1 MPDSS
6 SGPATSEKDQRKK
19 QRKNTHRGRKLE
31 YFTMVWNALE
41 AGLAVY
47 AGIAARSV
55 SMVGFGADSFIEV
68 ISGGAVLWR
77 MSITHEDPRRERRER
92 IALRI
97 VAVCLMAVAGYI
109 ALESSLDLMHK
120 QKPET
125 SKLGIVL
132 TSLSIVVMPLLSK
145 YKKKVG
151 ENLRSPAMSADAR
164 QTQFSLYL
172 SIIVLAGLAANAWL
186 GWWWADPVAALLMV
200 PLIAKEGWDNFAC
213 KI

>member
-77 MSITHEDPRRERRER
+77 ISITHEDPRRERRER

>member
-6 SGPATSEKDQRKK
+6 SGSVTSEKEQRKK

-31 YFTMVWNALE
+31 YFTIAWNALE
-41 AGLAVY
+41 AGLAIY
-47 AGIAARSV
+47 AGVVARSV

-109 ALESSLDLMHK
+109 ALESTLDLVHR
-120 QKPET
+120 QKPKS

-132 TSLSIVVMPLLSK
+132 ASLSIVVMPLLSK

-164 QTQFSLYL
+164 QTQFSLYM
-172 SIIVLAGLAANAWL
+172 SIIVLAGLVANAWL
-186 GWWWADPVAALLMV
+186 GWWWADPAAALMMA
-200 PLIAKEGWDNFAC
+200 PLIAKEGWDNFTC

>member
-92 IALRI
+92 IALRV

>member
-6 SGPATSEKDQRKK
+6 SGPGTSEKDQRKK

-31 YFTMVWNALE
+31 YFTILWNALE
-41 AGLAVY
+41 AGLAIY

-97 VAVCLMAVAGYI
+97 VSLCLLVLAGYI
-109 ALESSLDLMHK
+109 ALESTLDLVHK
-120 QKPET
+120 EKPES
-125 SKLGIVL
+125 SKIGIVI
-132 TSLSIVVMPLLSK
+132 TSASIVVMPLLSK

-164 QTQFSLYL
+164 QTQFSLYM
-172 SIIVLAGLAANAWL
+172 SIIVLAGLAANAAL
-186 GWWWADPVAALLMV
+186 GWWWADPVAALAMV
-200 PLIAKEGWDNFAC
+200 PFIAKEGWDNFC
-213 KI
+213 GKM

>member
-1 MPDSS
+1 MSDSS
-6 SGPATSEKDQRKK
+6 SGTATSEKGQRKK
-19 QRKNTHRGRKLE
+19 QRKNTRKGKKLE
-31 YFTMVWNALE
+31 YFTIAWNALE
-41 AGLAVY
+41 AGLAIY
-47 AGIAARSV
+47 AGITARSV

-77 MSITHEDPRRERRER
+77 MSITHEDPRRQRRER

-97 VAVCLMAVAGYI
+97 VSVCLLALAGYI
-109 ALESSLDLMHK
+109 ALESTLDLVHK

-132 TSLSIVVMPLLSK
+132 ASASIVVMPLLSK

-164 QTQFSLYL
+164 QTQFSLYM
-172 SIIVLAGLAANAWL
+172 SIIVLAGLVANAVL
-186 GWWWADPVAALLMV
+186 GWWWADPVAALAMV
-200 PLIAKEGWDNFAC
+200 PLIAKEGWDNFC
-213 KI
+213 GKM

>member
-1 MPDSS
+1 
-6 SGPATSEKDQRKK
+6 
-19 QRKNTHRGRKLE
+19 
-31 YFTMVWNALE
+31 MVWNALE

-92 IALRI
+92 IALRV

>member
-6 SGPATSEKDQRKK
+6 SGTATSEKDQRKK
-19 QRKNTHRGRKLE
+19 QRKNTHLGRKLE

-41 AGLAVY
+41 AGLAIY
-47 AGIAARSV
+47 AGLAARSV

-77 MSITHEDPRRERRER
+77 MSIKHEDPRRERRER
-92 IALRI
+92 IALRV